1 MESKLIRNLDTLTQR
16 DKIQF
21 CISGALMF
29 VGVIMLFVGLLIE
42 PSGVIHNSV
51 LIALVRLQHW
61 QQRYLELMPFI
72 QMHYKKLCRVS
83 EQRTRQMNKA
93 NKNSS
98 PFFCI
103 FYYFCYIYL

>member
-51 LIALVRLQHW
+51 LIAFGEIATLAAAVLGIDAVYTNALQK
-61 QQRYLELMPFI
+61 I
-72 QMHYKKLCRVS
+72 VS
-83 EQRTRQMNKA
+83 SIRADDKA
-93 NKNSS
+93 NEQGEQK
-98 PFFCI
+98 
-103 FYYFCYIYL
+103 